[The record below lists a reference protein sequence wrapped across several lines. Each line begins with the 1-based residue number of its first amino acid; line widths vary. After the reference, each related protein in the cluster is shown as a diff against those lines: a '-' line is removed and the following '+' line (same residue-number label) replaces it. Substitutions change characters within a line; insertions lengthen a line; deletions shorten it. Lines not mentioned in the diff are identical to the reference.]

1 MYPPTHRSVARVSIS
16 LPPQPGLYTLLLGSF
31 KRDWIEGS
39 DGGKCLWSGDDGFSV
54 ERWNFWKQRFG
65 IIGGLRRRGFAGR
78 VIDDIVRCSRQ
89 AVMTMDAVERE
100 DGFALDGM
108 SILFGHDDTS
118 CP

>member
-1 MYPPTHRSVARVSIS
+1 LHKGATE
-16 LPPQPGLYTLLLGSF
+16 Q
-31 KRDWIEGS
+31 RDWIEGS